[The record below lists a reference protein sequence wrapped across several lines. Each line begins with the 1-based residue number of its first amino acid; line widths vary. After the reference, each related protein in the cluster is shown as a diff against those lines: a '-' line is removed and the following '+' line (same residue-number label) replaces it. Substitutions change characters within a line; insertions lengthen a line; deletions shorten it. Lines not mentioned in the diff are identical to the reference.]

1 MVLTANGAFA
11 ENIKKIFF
19 RRKKM
24 RKFKKLIPA
33 FAMLLVSAIM
43 LGSSTFAWFSMNNKV
58 TAGGME
64 VTARSN
70 AQYLVISKSTDFA
83 NSPKSITF
91 TKNRTVETT
100 ISGGLTDEA
109 GKATNEVYPC
119 KFVTS
124 ETTIGEYT
132 AAKNSF
138 YTANS
143 DDPNKVGTE
152 ADANVVNAKEVDV
165 GKNEYML
172 TYTMYI
178 SLAAGSEKYNG
189 ELKVNATIGGSGAAV
204 IRVGDTGELI
214 ELTNSADGI
223 SLGTVSIE
231 DGQTIKVIVYVYID
245 GTNADVFTNTT
256 KTTITGTLLLE
267 FTATDIAA

>member
-1 MVLTANGAFA
+1 
-11 ENIKKIFF
+11 
-19 RRKKM
+19 M

-91 TKNRTVETT
+91 TKDRTVETT

-152 ADANVVNAKEVDV
+152 TGANVVNAKEVGV
-165 GKNEYML
+165 GKKEYML

-189 ELKVNATIGGSGAAV
+189 ELKVNATTGGSGAAV

-214 ELTNSADGI
+214 ELTNSVDGI

-256 KTTITGTLLLE
+256 KTTITGTLSLE
-267 FTATDIAA
+267 FTATGIAA